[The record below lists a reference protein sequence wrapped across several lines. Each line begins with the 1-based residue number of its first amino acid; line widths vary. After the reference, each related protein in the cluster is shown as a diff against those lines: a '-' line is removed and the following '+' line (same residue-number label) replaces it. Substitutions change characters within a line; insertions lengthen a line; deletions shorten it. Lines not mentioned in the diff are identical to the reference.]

1 MINNDQSDY
10 TINYARESANENL
23 EICSSALD
31 EAKSFINS
39 NSDDFVI
46 GELHQKFVDL
56 IESLHCLEIDIIEN
70 KYKSANK

>member
-1 MINNDQSDY
+1 MSNSNQSDY

-31 EAKSFINS
+31 EAKSFING

-46 GELHQKFVDL
+46 GELHQYFVDL
-56 IESLHCLEIDIIEN
+56 IESLHCLEIDILEN
-70 KYKSANK
+70 KYKSTNK

>member
-31 EAKSFINS
+31 EVKSFING

-46 GELHQKFVDL
+46 GELH
-56 IESLHCLEIDIIEN
+56 
-70 KYKSANK
+70 